1 MNREGKA
8 LNILLCAE
16 RRPVIV
22 VVHLSFCVC
31 VCVFNFKRVNHC
43 IQTIPQE
50 HISSHYSLFI
60 G

>member
-22 VVHLSFCVC
+22 VVFLCLCMCVQ
-31 VCVFNFKRVNHC
+31 F
-43 IQTIPQE
+43 
-50 HISSHYSLFI
+50 
-60 G
+60 